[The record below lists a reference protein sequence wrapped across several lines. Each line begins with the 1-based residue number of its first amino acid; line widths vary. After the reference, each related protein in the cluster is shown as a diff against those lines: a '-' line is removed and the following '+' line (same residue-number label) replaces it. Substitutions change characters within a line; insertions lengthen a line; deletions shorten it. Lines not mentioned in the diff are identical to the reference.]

1 MMMSDAISSKLF
13 DYDPNK
19 RQFTTEISVLGG
31 LNISLSNIKFQSA
44 KTGDVKCFM
53 LIDAV
58 RDYDGD
64 IMYWSYTCD
73 DMKLS
78 VKIFND

>member
-1 MMMSDAISSKLF
+1 MSDVISSKLF
-13 DYDPNK
+13 DYDLKK
-19 RQFTTEISVLGG
+19 RLLTTDVSMLNG
-31 LNISLSNIKFQSA
+31 LNISMSNIKIQSA
-44 KTGDVKCFM
+44 KTGDVKSFM

-58 RDYDGD
+58 RDLDGD
-64 IMYWSYTCD
+64 VAYWSYTCD

>member
-1 MMMSDAISSKLF
+1 MFDAISSKLF
-13 DYDPNK
+13 DYDAKK
-19 RQFTTEISVLGG
+19 RQFATDASTLNG
-31 LNISLSNIKFQSA
+31 LNISMSNIKIRSA
-44 KTGDVKCFM
+44 KTGDIKSFT

-58 RDYDGD
+58 RGFDGD
-64 IMYWSYTCD
+64 VDYWSYTCD

>member
-1 MMMSDAISSKLF
+1 MYDVIPSELF
-13 DYDPNK
+13 DYDSNK
-19 RQFTTEISVLGG
+19 RQFTTDVSMLGD
-31 LNISLSNIKFQSA
+31 LNISLSNIKIRSA
-44 KTGDVKCFM
+44 KTGDVKCFT

-64 IMYWSYTCD
+64 IMYWSYTCN